1 MRKGGRDSTK
11 EQIVFIRGYD
21 GHGEE
26 SGKIPTGRKKKICT
40 DWPIQSDS
48 KKKKLTTGKEE
59 RIITRST
66 LIATWDQNQR
76 YILPSIPPPLSQW
89 IKNTRDG
96 PG

>member
-1 MRKGGRDSTK
+1 MT
-11 EQIVFIRGYD
+11 

-26 SGKIPTGRKKKICT
+26 CGKMPTGRKKICT
-40 DWPIQSDS
+40 DWSIQSNS
-48 KKKKLTTGKEE
+48 KKKTLTAGKEE
-59 RIITRST
+59 RIITQST

-76 YILPSIPPPLSQW
+76 YALPSIPLPLSQW